1 MRTMVSEA
9 NLVLDSTIKRN
20 GQHDSW
26 NTFLQTVDRDL
37 EKLLILPD
45 MVYPF
50 HPSTGMIADPNVI
63 EWLVNT
69 LKEKTELTSTD
80 IAIFC
85 ATSGE
90 VSPGKVASLLGYD
103 NLSRDQDV
111 ELIEA
116 RNDSELIDQIRDH
129 PVATVLSPRFSVNGQ
144 GPISHSK
151 FLNELDQITSS
162 KTMFKDQICFSVLDG
177 IFLNCGHSY
186 RADRVFLSKDPASID
201 GLISTLLGSSKV
213 THFDER
219 EIQRIVSN
227 LDVSPS
233 SDSDLPEKMMQF
245 GYRIYA
251 KASGDLVPPQMEK

>member
-1 MRTMVSEA
+1 MRIMVSEA
-9 NLVLDSTIKRN
+9 NLVLDSTIKSN
-20 GQHDSW
+20 GRHDSW
-26 NTFLQTVDRDL
+26 NNFLQAVDADL
-37 EKLLILPD
+37 EKLVILPD

-69 LKEKTELTSTD
+69 LKEKTELSSND
-80 IAIFC
+80 ISILC

-90 VSPGKVASLLGYD
+90 VPPGKVASLLGYD
-103 NLSRDQDV
+103 DLSSDHGI

-116 RNDSELIDQIRDH
+116 RDDPEVTDQIRDR
-129 PVATVLSPRFSVNGQ
+129 PIATVLSPRFSVNGQ

-162 KTMFKDQICFSVLDG
+162 RTVFNDQICFSVLDG

-186 RADRVFLSKDPASID
+186 RADRVFLSKDSASID

-213 THFDER
+213 TYFDER

-227 LDVSPS
+227 LHVSQS

-251 KASGDLVPPQMEK
+251 KASGDLIPPQMEK